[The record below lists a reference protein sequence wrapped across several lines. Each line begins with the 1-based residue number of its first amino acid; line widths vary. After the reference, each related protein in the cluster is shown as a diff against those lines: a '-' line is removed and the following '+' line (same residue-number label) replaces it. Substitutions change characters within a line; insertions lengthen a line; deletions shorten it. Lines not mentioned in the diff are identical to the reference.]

1 MRYMEL
7 KNGSPLSNPVYD
19 WGLILW
25 LPLLFV
31 FVVISTGGLND
42 WVPLIPREWGGEA
55 FVGFNTAYALIV
67 YALGRWYARN
77 CQPVNPPASNLDSPS
92 ESN

>member
-1 MRYMEL
+1 MER

-19 WGLILW
+19 WGVILW

-31 FVVISTGGLND
+31 FVVISVGALND
-42 WVPLIPREWGGEA
+42 WVPLIPREWGFET
-55 FVGFNTAYALIV
+55 FVGFHIAYALIV
-67 YALGRWYARN
+67 YALGRWCARN
-77 CQPVNPPASNLDSPS
+77 CQPVNPTAPDPDAPS